1 MALIPV
7 TFAKQLLNFKALKA
21 SILIR
26 AKEGVDL
33 ETLRGEVIA
42 AYRPIRRLH
51 PRDESDFAVNEVDM
65 LTAFIDVLFGQVE
78 YGVWFIGAFAI
89 LIGCFSVANIM
100 FVSVKERTP
109 LIGVQ
114 KALGAKR
121 SFILAQFLTEAV
133 ALCIM
138 GALLALF
145 AVGLLVVMVNVL
157 SEGMSLVFG
166 PDRFLL
172 GLGIA
177 VISGVIA
184 GLAPALQAARMDP
197 VEAMRAA

>member
-1 MALIPV
+1 MC
-7 TFAKQLLNFKALKA
+7 
-21 SILIR
+21 IR
-26 AKEGVDL
+26 D
-33 ETLRGEVIA
+33 R
-42 AYRPIRRLH
+42 
-51 PRDESDFAVNEVDM
+51 
-65 LTAFIDVLFGQVE
+65 
-78 YGVWFIGAFAI
+78 WFIGAFAI

-121 SFILAQFLTEAV
+121 SFVLAQFLTEAV
-133 ALCIM
+133 ALCII

-145 AVGLLVVMVNVL
+145 AVGLLVFMVNNVL
-157 SEGMSLVFG
+157 SEGLSLVFG
-166 PDRFLL
+166 FDRFLL

-177 VISGVIA
+177 VVSGVIA